1 MYFVAA
7 QCQCRRAA
15 SVRLFVTFV
24 HSVKFFSP
32 SGGQTVLVFPH
43 QTSWQ
48 YSDGNPP
55 NGVSNAGGV
64 GIDRDSKRIAGYRS
78 MTSAVRDPQLTV
90 VRVVVHR
97 SYGACLFTAQRP
109 PRITRCDQCCKGDA
123 SSQWEKANLPLSPHP
138 HPLTDSHQILH
149 T

>member
-1 MYFVAA
+1 MPMPSCGVRPSVCHVRTF
-7 QCQCRRAA
+7 CQI
-15 SVRLFVTFV
+15 LFTIGWPNR
-24 HSVKFFSP
+24 SS
-32 SGGQTVLVFPH
+32 FPH